1 MPQPNLR
8 DLRRLR
14 REHTPE
20 AIRRRLA
27 AAAKHSY
34 IRDFV
39 YGAIDG
45 AVTTFAVVSGVAGA
59 DLSSGIV
66 VVLGL
71 ANLVGDGFSMAASNF
86 LGTRAEDQLRERAR
100 RIEQEHIDA
109 YPEGETEEVRQLI
122 RGKGF
127 EGEDLERAVEI
138 VTSDREQWVEM
149 MLAEEH
155 GLPPSSASPLRA
167 ATTTFLAFV
176 IVGLLPLGAFLA
188 TFVLSVDIRHPFV
201 WSVVC
206 TSLAF
211 LAVGA
216 IKSRFVD
223 QPWYWS
229 ALETLFVGGTAAG
242 LAYVVGVALR
252 DVGT

>member
-1 MPQPNLR
+1 MPHQDIR
-8 DLRRLR
+8 DLR
-14 REHTPE
+14 REHTPD

-27 AAAKHSY
+27 AATKHSY
-34 IRDFV
+34 LKDFV

-59 DLSSGIV
+59 DLSPGIV

-71 ANLVGDGFSMAASNF
+71 ANLVGDGFSMAASNY
-86 LGTRAEDQLRERAR
+86 LGTRAEEQLRQRAR
-100 RIEQEHIDA
+100 RIEEEHIDV

-138 VTSDREQWVEM
+138 VTSNRNQWVEM

-155 GLPPSSASPLRA
+155 GMPASSASPWRA
-167 ATTTFLAFV
+167 ATTTFIAFV
-176 IVGLLPLGAFLA
+176 IVGLLPLVAFLS
-188 TFVLSVDIRHPFV
+188 TFVLSVDVRHPFA
-201 WSVVC
+201 WSVAC

-211 LAVGA
+211 FAVGA

-223 QPWYWS
+223 QSWYWS
-229 ALETLFVGGTAAG
+229 ALETLLVGGAAAG
-242 LAYVVGVALR
+242 LAYVVGVTLR